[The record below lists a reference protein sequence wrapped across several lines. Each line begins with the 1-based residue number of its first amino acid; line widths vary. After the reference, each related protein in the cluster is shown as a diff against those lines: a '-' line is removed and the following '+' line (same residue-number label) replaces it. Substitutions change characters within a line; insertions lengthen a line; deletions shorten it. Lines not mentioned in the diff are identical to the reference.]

1 MDALQ
6 KNLAAV
12 RGEVMGASLLAA
24 AAIQTSMMLIPN
36 REELLKGISAWI
48 DDTLNQSRS
57 SHGDPDDEYTTII
70 RETARNLVTQHLD
83 GLWQSLKNPQPP
95 TRPGPPA

>member
-1 MDALQ
+1 MDMLQ

-12 RGEVMGASLLAA
+12 RGEAMGASLLAA

-36 REELLKGISAWI
+36 REELLEGISAWI

-57 SHGDPDDEYTTII
+57 SHGDPDDEYTTMV

-83 GLWQSLKNPQPP
+83 GLWHSLKSPRPP
-95 TRPGPPA
+95 KSPPLP